1 MICMSSKYSC
11 INIFRSAIAGV
22 TFYYLLVVVSLFF
35 TMVFLKK
42 LMIECIS
49 TLNETKTTQGI
60 DMTNNITKTDTLL
73 IAFTDS
79 LWNVGTGI
87 VGNALLS

>member
-1 MICMSSKYSC
+1 
-11 INIFRSAIAGV
+11 
-22 TFYYLLVVVSLFF
+22 
-35 TMVFLKK
+35 
-42 LMIECIS
+42 MIEHIS

-87 VGNALLS
+87 VGNVLLT

>member
-1 MICMSSKYSC
+1 MAEVQL
-11 INIFRSAIAGV
+11 F
-22 TFYYLLVVVSLFF
+22 YLLVVVSLFF

-42 LMIECIS
+42 LMTEYIS
-49 TLNETKTTQGI
+49 TLNKTKTTQGI
-60 DMTNNITKTDTLL
+60 DMTQNITKTDTLL

-87 VGNALLS
+87 EGNALLT

>member
-1 MICMSSKYSC
+1 
-11 INIFRSAIAGV
+11 
-22 TFYYLLVVVSLFF
+22 
-35 TMVFLKK
+35 
-42 LMIECIS
+42 MIEHIS
-49 TLNETKTTQGI
+49 ALNETNNTQGI

-87 VGNALLS
+87 VGSALLT

>member
-1 MICMSSKYSC
+1 M
-11 INIFRSAIAGV
+11 AGV
-22 TFYYLLVVVSLFF
+22 QHDYLLVVVSLFF

-42 LMIECIS
+42 LMIEYPS
-49 TLNETKTTQGI
+49 TFKTKITQGQ
-60 DMTNNITKTDTLL
+60 DMNNNITKTDTLL

-87 VGNALLS
+87 AGSALLT